1 MNKKKTGM
9 ICTGLILLGILTGLG
24 IFFLIWNRHR
34 ILTENLELA
43 EQFLLDEDYEAAIV
57 AFTEAIET
65 DPRCVEAYTGLAEV
79 YLLLGEDEKA
89 LEVIQKG
96 QAETGNTE
104 LFAPYLEQIRNRAE
118 AAAQLEL
125 SEDETEGAVQPE
137 EQNEETTQPD
147 VSEEPTELSDSSKE
161 KIETLLKFLYY
172 EEIGSGSAY
181 PVHELASD
189 EKALLLALCMSEDV
203 YGLCTERLEQPEYSE
218 NGLPAVSE
226 ENANLFL
233 RDCIGTDLTEYTHD
247 GPAPLIREGGLL
259 AFPGADWG
267 TAYPFSR
274 IEETAS
280 AEDGRIVLTG
290 MVGWMGESDDTGNGF
305 TVTEEAA
312 FEALLEKSDSQ
323 YLDGYT
329 LVSFQYLP

>member
-1 MNKKKTGM
+1 M

-24 IFFLIWNRHR
+24 IFFPKWNRHR

-104 LFAPYLEQIRNRAE
+104 IFAPYLEQIRNRAE

-218 NGLPAVSE
+218 NGLPAASE

-233 RDCIGTDLTEYTHD
+233 RDCIGTDLTGYAYD

-290 MVGWMGESDDTGNGF
+290 TVGWMGENGEAAADF
-305 TVTEEAA
+305 EVIEETA
-312 FEALLEKSDSQ
+312 FEAVLETSDSG

-329 LVSFQYLP
+329 LVSFRYGLTGEEH